1 MNNEAFERALANDP
15 IFQQR
20 NPLLARYGDQ
30 MSIAHLKTYQAP
42 PATFRKY
49 YLSMSLMIQRL
60 ERGEDVCIR
69 VVHPASSWPVTKGK
83 KPKGYSAVPVAGTSR
98 EGCHR
103 YGLLDLL
110 DDETNSPIYDPGL
123 FDGECGL
130 YFASE
135 LLNSDNY

>member
-1 MNNEAFERALANDP
+1 MNNEAYERALANDP
-15 IFQQR
+15 ILQQMKQ
-20 NPLLARYGDQ
+20 LSLSFGDQ
-30 MSIAHLKTYQAP
+30 IRAAQMRTY
-42 PATFRKY
+42 PASPVPVPRH
-49 YLSMSLMIQRL
+49 YLSMSTMVSRL

-69 VVHPASSWPVTKGK
+69 VVHPESRWPQAKA
-83 KPKGYSAVPVAGTSR
+83 KPKGYTAKPVAGTAR

-110 DDETNSPIYDPGL
+110 DDDVTSPIYDPSL
-123 FDGECGL
+123 FEGECGL

>member
-1 MNNEAFERALANDP
+1 MNNEAYERALANDP
-15 IFQQR
+15 ILQQMKQ
-20 NPLLARYGDQ
+20 LTARYGDQ
-30 MSIAHLKTYQAP
+30 MSAAHQKTYAEP

-69 VVHPASSWPVTKGK
+69 VVHPASRWPQAKDK
-83 KPKGYSAVPVAGTSR
+83 KPKGYAAVPVAGTAR

-110 DDETNSPIYDPGL
+110 DDDVASPIYDPGL
-123 FDGECGL
+123 FEGECGL